1 MDDLINEFPEPVRQS
16 LGQVWS
22 ALPAERR
29 LEARSVLGELP
40 TSLKPLRDILS
51 FVLDQYKPVF
61 GAKRTIAI
69 VGPANVGKS
78 TLYNQLISRKEDR
91 AEVSPVPGT
100 TRQNQAA
107 DAGLFVLVDTP
118 GADAVGEVGD
128 RERQIAFQAA
138 RQADFLVIVFEATR
152 GIKRYERDLF
162 DALLALNKP
171 FVVVLNKVDLI
182 PKEARVEVH
191 SAAAANLG
199 LDPEHIVD
207 TVATEGTNVG
217 KVILAVA
224 RFEPELLAA
233 IAEALPEYRA
243 KLAWQR
249 ILPAASSAG
258 VVGFIPLPFADLI
271 PLFGI
276 QSGLVLSI
284 ARIYGYKITP
294 VRARELIAA
303 LGMGLIARTAFAQLS
318 KLGGVPGWMLSAA
331 IAASTTVAIGLAA
344 VTWFGH
350 GEKPT
355 RASLQRIVAG
365 VTDHLRVRLLGL
377 GRKRPDRATLRQRL
391 TEALKDLPAH
401 LRPGAQAPEED
412 AAMAALPPPGDNEV
426 GADWV

>member
-1 MDDLINEFPEPVRQS
+1 MDDLINDFPEPVRQS

-22 ALPAERR
+22 ALPPDRR
-29 LEARSVLGELP
+29 QQARSVLGELP
-40 TSLKPLRDILS
+40 TSLNPLRDILS
-51 FVLDQYKPVF
+51 FVVDQYKPVF

-100 TRQNQAA
+100 TRQSQAA

-118 GADAVGEVGD
+118 GADAVGEVGES
-128 RERQIAFQAA
+128 ERQIAFQAA

-152 GIKRYERDLF
+152 GIKRYEHDLF
-162 DALLALNKP
+162 DALLTLDKP
-171 FVVVLNKVDLI
+171 FVVVLNKIDLI
-182 PKEARVEVH
+182 PKDARDEVH
-191 SAAAANLG
+191 TAAAANLG

-258 VVGFIPLPFADLI
+258 VVGLIPLPFVDLI

-284 ARIYGYKITP
+284 ARIYGYRITP

-355 RASLQRIVAG
+355 GASLQRIVAG

-377 GRKRPDRATLRQRL
+377 GRKRPDRVTLRQRL
-391 TEALKDLPAH
+391 AEALKDLPDH
-401 LRPGAQAPEED
+401 LQPGAGEPAES
-412 AAMAALPPPGDNEV
+412 
-426 GADWV
+426 